1 MRDPE
6 NIRRIDLS
14 GADWMGFVFYPPLLK
29 GKEANEMLFNVLSF
43 GVLRANNKVSFPTYF
58 SSFEWF

>member
-1 MRDPE
+1 
-6 NIRRIDLS
+6 
-14 GADWMGFVFYPPLLK
+14 
-29 GKEANEMLFNVLSF
+29 MLFNVLSF